1 MAANEQIQSQVEV
14 AAREIYDILFQS
26 PLFLV
31 KVDVHANLSRN
42 SSIEMKLSLSTRP
55 PLSLNSWTP

>member
-42 SSIEMKLSLSTRP
+42 SSSEMNFGLSMRP
-55 PLSLNSWTP
+55 PRTRMSTMP